1 MAGTAALIL
10 QRMAGAL
17 AMLAALSLVIF
28 TLLRLAPGDPV
39 AAYMDPN
46 ASYTEAD
53 IAALRSRFGLDRPL
67 PLQFLAWAGAVAQG
81 DLGVSLQ
88 RERAPVRRLIAQRI
102 GPTLLLMAT
111 GLGAACLLGLLLG
124 VAAAAR
130 PGRMLDILLGMAGSL
145 GISTPA
151 FLTALVGLFVFAVR
165 LGWAPAGGMTAPGA
179 PATAPEVLRH
189 LALPATLLALAQA
202 PLTMRFA
209 RAAMIEA
216 LGQDYI
222 RTARAKGLTEL
233 RVLGRHAL
241 RNALLPVITLT
252 GANLGAAVGGA
263 IFIES
268 VFNWPGM
275 GLLLVGAVEA
285 RDYPLIMGTG
295 LVIGA
300 CVLAMNVLT
309 DLACTAADPRLR
321 AA

>member
-1 MAGTAALIL
+1 MAGTAALML

-17 AMLAALSLVIF
+17 AMLVALSLVIF

-130 PGRMLDILLGMAGSL
+130 PGGMLDILLGMASSL

-179 PATAPEVLRH
+179 PATVPEVLRH
-189 LALPATLLALAQA
+189 LVLPATLLALAQA
-202 PLTMRFA
+202 PMTMRFA

-285 RDYPLIMGTG
+285 RDYPLVMGTG

-300 CVLAMNVLT
+300 CVLAVNVLT

>member
-124 VAAAAR
+124 VATAAR

>member
-1 MAGTAALIL
+1 LTALVIRRA
-10 QRMAGAL
+10 AGAA
-17 AMLAALSLVIF
+17 AMLLALSLVMF
-28 TLLRLAPGDPV
+28 VLLRFAPGDPV

-53 IAALRSRFGLDRPL
+53 LAALRSRFGLDRPL
-67 PLQFLAWAGAVAQG
+67 PVQFLGWAAAVAQG
-81 DLGVSLQ
+81 DLGVSMQ
-88 RERAPVRRLIAQRI
+88 RERAPVRRLIAARI
-102 GPTLLLMAT
+102 GPTVLLMGT
-111 GLGAACLLGLLLG
+111 GLGTACLLGLLFG

-130 PGRMLDILLGMAGSL
+130 PGGTADVLLGLAGSL
-145 GISTPA
+145 GLSTPA

-179 PATAPEVLRH
+179 PATMPEVLRH

-202 PLTMRFA
+202 PMTMRFA

-285 RDYPLIMGTG
+285 RDYPLVMGTG

-309 DLACTAADPRLR
+309 DLACAAADPRLR